1 MMDFSQ
7 RVKEI
12 IKSIP
17 KGAVAT
23 YGQIARMA
31 GFPRGAR
38 QVAYILHSCSGK
50 HDLPW
55 HRIVNRKG
63 RISLARGYGYELQYK
78 LLSTEGI
85 EFDSTEAIDLGKY
98 GWKD

>member
-17 KGAVAT
+17 RGKVAS

-31 GFPRGAR
+31 GYARGAR
-38 QVAYILHSCSGK
+38 QVAYILHSCSEKDG
-50 HDLPW
+50 LPW
-55 HRIVNRKG
+55 QRVVNHSG
-63 RISLARGYGYELQYK
+63 RISLPEGYGYELQYK
-78 LLSTEGI
+78 MLTGEGI
-85 EFDSTEAIDLGKY
+85 KFTGEKTIDLEKY
-98 GWKD
+98 GWKA